1 VASPYEPVASGES
14 QFADKL
20 ALRSAVSFA
29 ERMNRVDFPEE
40 VCCAM
45 SPRWRGQIPELF
57 FLCELGKEL
66 VEVRPQMFGRRKDRA
81 WLGDIHRTQFSSPVV
96 NIPKHVPMNGA
107 QVFGVENSANRVAL
121 QFEQASQGKRSFNPL

>member
-1 VASPYEPVASGES
+1 VAEPGRVDHFLLCVASPYEPVASGES

-66 VEVRPQMFGRRKDRA
+66 VEVRPQMFGRGKIAPGLEIFTER
-81 WLGDIHRTQFSSPVV
+81 SSP
-96 NIPKHVPMNGA
+96 A
-107 QVFGVENSANRVAL
+107 QS
-121 QFEQASQGKRSFNPL
+121 